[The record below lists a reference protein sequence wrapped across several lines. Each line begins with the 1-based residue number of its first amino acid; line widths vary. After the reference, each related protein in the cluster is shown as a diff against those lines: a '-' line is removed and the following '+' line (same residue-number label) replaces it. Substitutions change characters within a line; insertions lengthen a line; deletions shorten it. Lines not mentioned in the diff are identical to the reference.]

1 MLETDP
7 IDLLLDEDTHD
18 LVFENGDFVWSR
30 GLQGVAQ
37 DLKIAWKMIRGEV
50 FTNVNE
56 GVRYFENDHVSAA
69 DAIIGA
75 KFDLAKATNEFRDV
89 ALQNSLIT
97 EIVELEVTF
106 DDTTRTLT
114 VSGTMRTEWGDFT
127 ATLTREA

>member
-18 LVFENGDFVWSR
+18 LVFENGDFVWSH

-56 GVRYFENDHVSAA
+56 GVRYFENDHVSAS
-69 DAIIGA
+69 DAIIGG

-127 ATLTREA
+127 ATLTRET